1 MTDMKKKV
9 LFAGIVI
16 LLLGGMIIAARPK
29 NSKPSAGGGEN
40 NIITLTESNFQQELK
55 DRVVL
60 VDFWASWCPPCRMME
75 PVIEQVASGSKGFA
89 FVGKVNVDENQSL
102 AMKYQVQ
109 NIPTT
114 IIFKNGKEVKRFVG
128 LNSKEFLVEQMKE
141 AK

>member
-1 MTDMKKKV
+1 MKRKI
-9 LFAGIVI
+9 LIAGVGII
-16 LLLGGMIIAARPK
+16 FLGGLILAARPK
-29 NSKPSAGGGEN
+29 SSSSASEAGEKSVIILNEN
-40 NIITLTESNFQQELK
+40 NFQSELK
-55 DRVVL
+55 NRVVL

-75 PVIEQVASGSKGFA
+75 PVIEQVATGSKGFA
-89 FVGKVNVDENQSL
+89 YVGKVNVDENQSL

-128 LNSKEFLVEQMKE
+128 VNSKEFLIQQMKE